1 MIIRTYKETAQMDA
15 AIAFNSV
22 YLKLCLMQELDGLS
36 YEDWVIVFII
46 RDGVTGEEYYRNRWP
61 EEYKTFNAESY
72 PIRSLPTE

>member
-1 MIIRTYKETAQMDA
+1 
-15 AIAFNSV
+15 
-22 YLKLCLMQELDGLS
+22 MQELDGLS

-72 PIRSLPTE
+72 PIRSLPNE